1 MINYLTKEDLPI
13 QLREIADLIGMEMF
27 IQLIKAYGGST
38 IYVPTENSILKPV
51 RNQLIK
57 RNFNGS
63 NYKQL
68 SKEFKISEMQ
78 VRNIINNNE

>member
-27 IQLIKAYGGST
+27 IQLIKFYGGST